1 MGGTGFCNWVSPAWI
16 FWWWQQWGG
25 APGHLGP
32 ASQISV
38 LSVSLIRCTQ
48 SLLYS
53 CTVSLIQCT
62 VAPNSLLQQGLI
74 RCRAKGCQPNRRL
87 GHAMQLVRQV
97 NPSLHVPVSALFT
110 FFLAAVDIDTHE
122 HD

>member
-1 MGGTGFCNWVSPAWI
+1 MVEALGWSSRSPGSRLPNI
-16 FWWWQQWGG
+16 R
-25 APGHLGP
+25 
-32 ASQISV
+32 V
-38 LSVSLIRCTQ
+38 VRLSYTV
-48 SLLYS
+48 Y
-53 CTVSLIQCT
+53 TVSLIQLHSLSYTVYT

-97 NPSLHVPVSALFT
+97 NPSLHVPGSALFT

>member
-1 MGGTGFCNWVSPAWI
+1 MRLVGGGTGFCNWVSLPG
-16 FWWWQQWGG
+16 FFGG
-25 APGHLGP
+25 GSSGVELQVTWVPP
-32 ASQISV
+32 PKYP
-38 LSVSLIRCTQ
+38 CCP
-48 SLLYS
+48 SLLYGVHS
-53 CTVSLIQCT
+53 LSYTVYT
-62 VAPNSLLQQGLI
+62 VAQNSVI

>member
-1 MGGTGFCNWVSPAWI
+1 MGEPAWS
-16 FWWWQQWGG
+16 FWWWQLWGG
-25 APGHLGP
+25 APGDLGP

-38 LSVSLIRCTQ
+38 LSVSLIQ
-48 SLLYS
+48 LHSLSY
-53 CTVSLIQCT
+53 TVYT
-62 VAPNSLLQQGLI
+62 VAPNSLLQQVLI

-110 FFLAAVDIDTHE
+110 FFLAAADIDTHE

>member
-1 MGGTGFCNWVSPAWI
+1 MVAALGWSSRSPGSRLPNI
-16 FWWWQQWGG
+16 R
-25 APGHLGP
+25 
-32 ASQISV
+32 V
-38 LSVSLIRCTQ
+38 VRLSYTVCTVSLMRCTQ
-48 SLLYS
+48 SH
-53 CTVSLIQCT
+53 
-62 VAPNSLLQQGLI
+62 SLLQQGLI

-110 FFLAAVDIDTHE
+110 FFLATVDIDTHE

>member
-1 MGGTGFCNWVSPAWI
+1 MGEPAWI
-16 FWWWQQWGG
+16 FWWWQLWGG

-38 LSVSLIRCTQ
+38 LSVSLIQ
-48 SLLYS
+48 LHSLSYTVN
-53 CTVSLIQCT
+53 TVSLIQCTVYT

>member
-1 MGGTGFCNWVSPAWI
+1 MVAALGWSSRSPGSRLPNI
-16 FWWWQQWGG
+16 R
-25 APGHLGP
+25 
-32 ASQISV
+32 V
-38 LSVSLIRCTQ
+38 VRLSYTVAQ

-53 CTVSLIQCT
+53 EHSLSYTVYT

-110 FFLAAVDIDTHE
+110 FFLAAADIDTHE